1 MTTMK
6 ENWKPVTIGG
16 VTGILMGAGTMFAV
30 QSMTSDDDNAVVP
43 SANNG
48 LKVAHVSDQL
58 SFRHAFE
65 AARTEVGPGGVFTW
79 RGHIYNT
86 YTEAEW
92 KQMSHDERNL
102 FAARVKPEVSP
113 ADIDTRQVA
122 QEAEAQEAE
131 AQDEDMSVVAENTT
145 KQVDTDDVRVA
156 EPEIPDHDVAV
167 HHDTH
172 DASSTPAS
180 WNDLTSDDNDVRI
193 VGFKEVEVGRGRSV
207 TMQELDVNGQRVA
220 VIDVDKDGD
229 PDLAMTD
236 LNHNHQM
243 DEGEVIDLHTG
254 EAITFSN
261 DDYAANGIA
270 DIDLPTI

>member
-1 MTTMK
+1 MTVK
-6 ENWKPVTIGG
+6 ETWKPVTIGG
-16 VTGILMGAGTMFAV
+16 LTGILMGAGTMYAV
-30 QSMTSDDDNAVVP
+30 QSIASDSDSAISP
-43 SANNG
+43 SADDG
-48 LKVAHVSDQL
+48 MKVAHVSDQL
-58 SFRHAFE
+58 SFRHAFD
-65 AARTEVGPGGVFTW
+65 AARAEVGPGGVFTW

-92 KQMSHDERNL
+92 KQMSHEERNL

-122 QEAEAQEAE
+122 QEAAAQEGE
-131 AQDEDMSVVAENTT
+131 QPVVTENVSE
-145 KQVDTDDVRVA
+145 QVVDDDVRVA
-156 EPEIPDHDVAV
+156 ELETPDHDVAA
-167 HHDTH
+167 HQETPDNH

-193 VGFKEVEVGRGRSV
+193 VGFSEIEVGRGRSV

-220 VIDVDKDGD
+220 VIDVDKDGA
-229 PDLAMTD
+229 PDYAMTD

-254 EAITFSN
+254 EAITFAN
-261 DDYAANGIA
+261 DDYAANDIA
-270 DIDLPTI
+270 DVSPTI